1 MRVVLQRVSEAQV
14 ISEGQVLA
22 SQGPGFLI
30 LLGITTEDGSTDIDW
45 LVRKICGMRIVPDS
59 EGKMNNALTDI
70 QGEVTV
76 VSQFTLYA
84 SCKKGN
90 RPSFLT
96 AAKPEIAETLYESFC
111 NQLSESLGSP
121 VGRGKFGADMKVSL
135 INDGPVTIQL
145 DSHRPE

>member
-45 LVRKICGMRIVPDS
+45 LVRKICGMRIFPDS

-96 AAKPEIAETLYESFC
+96 AAKPEIAEALYESFC

-121 VGRGKFGADMKVSL
+121 VGRGKFGADMKVNL

>member
-96 AAKPEIAETLYESFC
+96 AAKPEIAEALYESFC

>member
-1 MRVVLQRVSEAQV
+1 MRVVLQRVSKAQV

-45 LVRKICGMRIVPDS
+45 LVRKICGMRIFPDS

-96 AAKPEIAETLYESFC
+96 AAKPEIAEALYESFC

>member
-30 LLGITTEDGSTDIDW
+30 FLGITTEDGSTDIDW
-45 LVRKICGMRIVPDS
+45 LVRKICGMRIFPDS

-76 VSQFTLYA
+76 VSQFTFYA

-96 AAKPEIAETLYESFC
+96 AAKPEIAEALYESFC

-121 VGRGKFGADMKVSL
+121 VGRGKFGSDMKISL

>member
-45 LVRKICGMRIVPDS
+45 LVRKICGMRIFPDS

-96 AAKPEIAETLYESFC
+96 AAKPEIAEALYESFC